1 MSVNTTAVLR
11 KPRCARRG
19 FLLVETAISMSI
31 LVFIGL
37 MLLKLSLNILYPR
50 QWTMQQV
57 VSDAYMTYERAYA
70 ERVPFNEAVAA
81 GSPWPWFPDVAT
93 EEVEM
98 GRLPG
103 GRPLMGT
110 VTRTRIPDPNN
121 FPIDG
126 GEGTSATNP
135 ASMKVW
141 RLQSI
146 VSYEVGSRRY
156 LKSRTVIRSQ

>member
-1 MSVNTTAVLR
+1 MLR
-11 KPRCARRG
+11 KPGSMRRRG
-19 FLLVETAISMSI
+19 FMLIEATISMSI
-31 LVFIGL
+31 LVMIGL
-37 MLLKLSLNILYPR
+37 LMLKLSLNILYPR

-70 ERVPFNEAVAA
+70 ERVPFNDALAED
-81 GSPWPWFPDVAT
+81 SPWPQFPDVAT
-93 EEVEM
+93 VEVEM

-103 GRPLMGT
+103 GRPIMGT

-126 GEGTSATNP
+126 GEGTLETNP
-135 ASMKVW
+135 ANMKVW
-141 RLQSI
+141 RLQS
-146 VSYEVGSRRY
+146 VVAYQVGGRRY